1 METKTSKI
9 TRAMFV
15 SEWTSQQGQQV
26 YYHEIE
32 LANGD
37 KGQIGTKEKMP
48 SKLNPGSELTYTLE
62 VTQRGNK
69 IKAVV
74 PAGNQFAG
82 RGRAMPEP
90 RIQMISFAAA
100 YTKDLIVG
108 GKVGMQDFEKEF
120 NKIYNVMISKI

>member
-9 TRAMFV
+9 LKSSFI
-15 SEWTSQQGQQV
+15 SEWAGQNGVV

-37 KGQIGTKEKMP
+37 RGQIGTKEKNP
-48 SKLNPGSELTYTLE
+48 AKLNSGTELTYTLE
-62 VTQRGNK
+62 STPRGNK

-74 PAGNQFAG
+74 AAGNQFQG
-82 RGRAMPEP
+82 KGRAMPEP

-100 YTKDLIVG
+100 YTKDLIVA
-108 GKVGMQDFEKEF
+108 KTFGMDQFEKEF
-120 NKIYNVMISKI
+120 NRIYNVMISKI